1 MPIAVLG
8 SSFVVLLVLSVP
20 VAFTIAIS
28 VLAYLVYDGRFA
40 ADILIQRSIAGVN
53 SFPMLA
59 LPLFILVGYLMEMGS
74 TPRLMR
80 FANSF
85 LRVLPGGLAVANVG
99 ASAFFGAV
107 SGSGVATIAAVGGV
121 MGPEMVRN
129 GYSKGYATA
138 VMAASGGLGVLIP
151 PSVPLIIF
159 GLIGG
164 VSIGALFLAS
174 IVPGILAAL
183 ILAVASVMIARK
195 EGYGGG
201 GRLEAKEIFASFV
214 SAIPPLL
221 LPVVILGGILSGL
234 FTATEAAAVGAVY
247 ALLLSVFIYR
257 QATLARLG
265 DALVKTVLTSSVI
278 LVIIAMSSALAW
290 VITINRIPADVA
302 AWMQSVTDSPLL
314 SILIIQAFF
323 LILGVFMETMAIII
337 ITTPIFLPVATS
349 LGFDPLVYGIVLIVN
364 LIVGSM
370 TPPLAVGIYTAAKMI
385 DAKPFDANRYL
396 IRFIVPLLITG
407 GLLLAFP
414 QIVTALP
421 HYFQVR

>member
-1 MPIAVLG
+1 M
-8 SSFVVLLVLSVP
+8 SFVLFLLLAVP
-20 VAFTIAIS
+20 VAFAIAMAILS
-28 VLAYLVYDGRFA
+28 YLVYDGRFA

-59 LPLFILVGYLMEMGS
+59 LPLFILVGYLMELGS

-85 LRVLPGGLAVANVG
+85 LRPLPGGLAVANVG

-138 VMAASGGLGVLIP
+138 VMAASGGLGILIP

-174 IVPGILAAL
+174 LVPGILV
-183 ILAVASVMIARK
+183 AVLLSATAMIVARQ

-201 GRLEAKEIFASFV
+201 GTLDFREIAVSFT

-221 LPVVILGGILSGL
+221 LPVVILGGILGGY
-234 FTATEAAAVGAVY
+234 FTSTEAAAVGAVY
-247 ALLLSVFIYR
+247 ALLLAGLLYR
-257 QATLARLG
+257 EVTVAKMR
-265 DALVKTVLTSSVI
+265 DILVRTVLTSSVI
-278 LVIIAMSSALAW
+278 LIIIATSSALAW
-290 VITINRIPADVA
+290 VITINQVPSMVA
-302 AWMQSVTDSPLL
+302 AWMQGITDSPVV
-314 SILIIQAFF
+314 SILLIQAFF

-337 ITTPIFLPVATS
+337 ITTPIFLPVAIA
-349 LGFDPLVYGIVLIVN
+349 LGFDPLVYGVVLIMN

-370 TPPLAVGIYTAAKMI
+370 TPPLAVGIYTAARVI
-385 DAKPFDANRYL
+385 GAKPVEANRYL
-396 IRFIVPLLITG
+396 VRFIIP
-407 GLLLAFP
+407 LLLASL
-414 QIVTALP
+414 IVLFVPSIATTLPRALGL
-421 HYFQVR
+421 

>member
-1 MPIAVLG
+1 MPLLVLG
-8 SSFVVLLVLSVP
+8 SSFALFLLLAIP
-20 VAFTIAIS
+20 VGFSIAMAI
-28 VLAYLVYDGRFA
+28 LTYLVYDGRFA

-59 LPLFILVGYLMEMGS
+59 LPLFILVGYLMELGS

-85 LRVLPGGLAVANVG
+85 LRILPGGLAVANVG

-138 VMAASGGLGVLIP
+138 VMAASGGLGILIP

-164 VSIGALFLAS
+164 VSIGGLFLAS
-174 IVPGILAAL
+174 LIPGIMVAILLAITA
-183 ILAVASVMIARK
+183 MIMARK

-201 GRLEAKEIFASFV
+201 GTLDWSEVGSSFIA
-214 SAIPPLL
+214 AIPPLM
-221 LPVVILGGILSGL
+221 LPVVILGGILGGL
-234 FTATEAAAVGAVY
+234 FTATEAAAVGSVY
-247 ALLLSVFIYR
+247 ALSLGTLLYR
-257 QATLARLG
+257 EVTIAKLQQ
-265 DALVKTVLTSSVI
+265 VIIKTVLTSSVI
-278 LVIIAMSSALAW
+278 LIIIATSSALAW
-290 VITINRIPADVA
+290 VITVNQIPAMVA
-302 AWMQSVTDSPLL
+302 TWMQGITSSPVL
-314 SILIIQAFF
+314 SILMIQAFF

-337 ITTPIFLPVATS
+337 ITTPIFLPVAIS
-349 LGFDPLVYGIVLIVN
+349 LGFDPLVYGVVLIVN

-370 TPPLAVGIYTAAKMI
+370 TPPLAVGIYTAARVI
-385 DAKPFDANRYL
+385 DAKPVEANRYL
-396 IRFIVPLLITG
+396 IAFILPLLIG
-407 GLLLAFP
+407 GLIILFVPSIA
-414 QIVTALP
+414 TWLP
-421 HYFQVR
+421 KTLGM

>member
-1 MPIAVLG
+1 MPMFILG
-8 SSFVVLLVLSVP
+8 CSFVVLLLLAIP
-20 VAFTIAIS
+20 VAFTIGMA
-28 VLAYLVYDGRFA
+28 VLAYLLVDGRFA

-59 LPLFILVGYLMEMGS
+59 LPLFILVGYLMELGS
-74 TPRLMR
+74 TERLMR

-85 LRVLPGGLAVANVG
+85 LRTLPGGLAVANVG

-138 VMAASGGLGVLIP
+138 LVAASGGLGILIP

-164 VSIGALFLAS
+164 VSIGALFMAS
-174 IVPGILAAL
+174 VVPGLLVAFLLAGTAML
-183 ILAVASVMIARK
+183 IARV

-201 GRLEAKEIFASFV
+201 GKIDLREVGASFV
-214 SAIPPLL
+214 AAIPPLL
-221 LPVVILGGILSGL
+221 LPVVILGGILGGL
-234 FTATEAAAVGAVY
+234 FTATEAAAIGAVY
-247 ALLLSVFIYR
+247 ALLLAGVLYR
-257 QATLARLG
+257 AVTAEKLKDILI
-265 DALVKTVLTSSVI
+265 KTVLTSSVI
-278 LVIIAMSSALAW
+278 LIIIAMSSSLAW
-290 VITINRIPADVA
+290 VITINQIPASVA
-302 AWMQSVTDSPLL
+302 AWMQGITTSPML
-314 SILIIQAFF
+314 SMLMIVAFF

-349 LGFDPLVYGIVLIVN
+349 LGFDPLVYGVVLIMS

-370 TPPLAVGIYTAAKMI
+370 TPPLAVGIYTAARVI
-385 DAKPFDANRYL
+385 RAKPTDANRYL
-396 IRFIVPLLITG
+396 VRFILPLLVATG
-407 GLLLAFP
+407 IVLMIPSIATSLPRALGL
-414 QIVTALP
+414 
-421 HYFQVR
+421 